1 MVEEKKYSHLAVSF
15 SIRIFIVLVLFFS
28 ILTFLLVRTVKNFSE
43 KDYSSFSEKV
53 IEEDAGKISNWN
65 EVLVNDLRIYADNDV
80 TKTGDTDA
88 ILA

>member
-65 EVLVNDLRIYADNDV
+65 ETATRLAIKVLMPLH
-80 TKTGDTDA
+80 
-88 ILA
+88 LMP